1 MSLLIDQHDTLD
13 YCDFNHENLNV
24 YQLSEFQL
32 VFSGYTRTQDEWE
45 PDWAKYAPYQM
56 DIYNPASFPEIPETL
71 IEPGKV
77 LNYRNIHI
85 TDVFWRHF
93 VPYGEDL
100 AAIGH
105 CDVRLLLCQV
115 KMEAFDD
122 IDDLRDPE
130 QLGKI
135 TIDRYQ
141 NHNDENNTFIYPKN
155 LKDLKHIQHDN
166 RLWLQSDGGNVTT
179 HYRYSFHTAL
189 TREHILT
196 ITLLPEGYW
205 EQGTAPTPSQLEKV
219 FISFWD
225 FMDHLTITE
234 TPEEQKR
241 LEPGKTLRGEQ
252 KRIAE
257 EIARDEARRKNS
269 KPLPEDDLS
278 GW

>member
-56 DIYNPASFPEIPETL
+56 DIYNPTSFPVIPETL

-93 VPYGEDL
+93 IPYGEDV

-105 CDVRLLLCQV
+105 CNVNLLLCQV
-115 KMEAFDD
+115 KMEAFSS
-122 IDDLRDPE
+122 IDDLRNPE
-130 QLGKI
+130 QLGEI
-135 TIDRYQ
+135 TLNRIQGDVADR
-141 NHNDENNTFIYPKN
+141 NRFIYPKTLTDLKQHK
-155 LKDLKHIQHDN
+155 LKD
-166 RLWLQSDGGNVTT
+166 RLWLQSDEGNLDI
-179 HYRYSFHTAL
+179 HRNYGFHTAL

-196 ITLLPEGYW
+196 VTFEPRGHW